1 MATEFEIGM
10 CGETARELERVRRE
24 VLVAKQELRERFELY
39 FRVLRDKHLEM
50 EAQLDEVVHVA
61 ETQVMDTQTQLNQL
75 KVTKAEVSH
84 NLVHNKSNKT
94 LVKVSRELEEE
105 IKELEAIVYQV
116 PSVWLEWSD
125 EWLEGGMRELCRVC
139 EGVSYVHRQT
149 PVCTGVSGGYGLSDI
164 INPQGLVTD
173 RDNGEVFVCDFSAN
187 IIQVYDKDGNYQ
199 RSFKLE
205 GFFPESITITPHQ
218 LFVSCIRIPY
228 SILKLDK
235 LSGNITGNVK
245 LGNSTSCITA
255 DTDTLYV
262 GMRFTNQI
270 FHLSLEDMSTMKMT
284 SLNSPYIHQ
293 ATKLYDLKVTPSL
306 FVVLFSSSNNPIQ
319 TFSKEGNFVR
329 TIASEE
335 QLKEASFLCLDRQ
348 FNILVSDFT
357 AHDIKVYSS
366 EGHLIAT
373 IGHEGTEPG
382 EFCNPM
388 GIDVDKDGRI
398 VVIDNKDTHTLQL
411 F

>member
-1 MATEFEIGM
+1 MATESETGM

-24 VLVAKQELRERFELY
+24 VLVAKQELRERFEMY
-39 FRVLRDKHLEM
+39 FHVLREKHLEM

-75 KVTKAEVSH
+75 RVTKAEVSQ
-84 NLVHNKSNKT
+84 NLVHNKLNKT

-105 IKELEAIVYQV
+105 IKELEAIVSQV

-149 PVCTGVSGGYGLSDI
+149 PVCTGVSGGYGPNDM

-173 RDNGEVFVCDFSAN
+173 RDNGEVFVCDYSAN
-187 IIQVYDKDGNYQ
+187 MIQVYDKNGNYQ
-199 RSFKLE
+199 RSIKLE
-205 GFFPESITITPHQ
+205 GFSPHTITITPHQ
-218 LFVSCIRIPY
+218 LFVSCIGISY

-235 LSGNITGNVK
+235 LSGNIMDSVT
-245 LGNSTSCITA
+245 LRESTSCKVVA

-262 GMRFTNQI
+262 GMEDTNQI
-270 FHLSLEDMSTMKMT
+270 LHLSLEDMSTMKMT

-348 FNILVSDFT
+348 FNILVSDLT
-357 AHDIKVYSS
+357 AHDQA
-366 EGHLIAT
+366 L
-373 IGHEGTEPG
+373 
-382 EFCNPM
+382 
-388 GIDVDKDGRI
+388 
-398 VVIDNKDTHTLQL
+398 
-411 F
+411 